1 MSQPKDVGRQ
11 VPSSVFFVP
20 KPALVKAGVAKDQ
33 DPRALAT
40 EGKTIAPLLT
50 LRQLSAI
57 PPEIPELP
65 E

>member
-50 LRQLSAI
+50 LRQLSGHSARN
-57 PPEIPELP
+57 PGTP
-65 E
+65 